1 MTIFGLEIGVEPVGL
16 LMGVFEP
23 QKYTQM
29 YNCNVYN
36 VEDIPLANRQSI
48 PLGLMFLTLGLICEI
63 LYLPCMIA
71 IRKHMDSTCFKFMF
85 YIAVADMLALFISGV
100 LTGYLA
106 LVGAVYCSYPKLIYT
121 MGAWAICLWGTEST
135 AEMVLAFNRCVE
147 LSSSYWADVLFHGK
161 RTYLWMMI
169 PTLYG
174 LYFLLFT
181 TPVKF
186 SGLFV
191 SWFFNPHVGY
201 IDDFGQTYH
210 NDLHMIHNYIV
221 VVVLTG
227 TYSIFAIILTVKT
240 WKLKGAS
247 TGAGASRSQKKTF
260 FQVILISSV
269 NATAAFL
276 YVYMQFARITE
287 FLIVLAQL
295 TWMLSHGIPPII
307 YLLLNKTVR
316 RDVAKM
322 TVLAFSKVF
331 CFIKME
337 EGLSTILAGTRIG
350 PASSIAH

>member
-1 MTIFGLEIGVEPVGL
+1 MGVFGLEIGLEPVGL

-23 QKYTQM
+23 EKFTRM

-36 VEDIPLANRQSI
+36 FEDTPLENRRSI
-48 PLGLMFLTLGLICEI
+48 PLGMMFLTLGLICEF
-63 LYLPCMIA
+63 LYLPCMLA

-85 YIAVADMLALFISGV
+85 YIAVADMFALFVSGV

-106 LVGAVYCSYPKLIYT
+106 LVGAVYCTAPKFIYF
-121 MGAWAICLWGTEST
+121 MGSWAICLWVTEST

-174 LYFLLFT
+174 LYCLLFT

-186 SGLFV
+186 SGIFV

-201 IDDFGQTYH
+201 IDDFGKTYH

-227 TYSIFAIILTVKT
+227 TYSIFALILTLKT
-240 WKLKGAS
+240 WKLKGSSA
-247 TGAGASRSQKKTF
+247 GGGASRSQRRTF

-276 YVYMQFARITE
+276 YVYMQFVRITE

-322 TVLAFSKVF
+322 MVWSASKVC
-331 CFIKME
+331 CFIKV
-337 EGLSTILAGTRIG
+337 EGGINTIIAGSRVG
-350 PASSIAH
+350 PTSSIAH